1 PRGPVPI
8 QRSLVKESSSRRQ
21 KRRLRLRGFR
31 REGIVP
37 QSSARE
43 GRQEGPGVQFE
54 GALTEL
60 LPVNDP
66 GTVAKVQDVAG
77 IERSVHQ
84 PRSAFNLR
92 APEQRSRD
100 GPRGAPERAGG
111 RAGAGGRTAGRGP
124 H

>member
-1 PRGPVPI
+1 MEQPSGPVPI

-21 KRRLRLRGFR
+21 KRLLRLRGFR

-77 IERSVHQ
+77 IGRYVDQ
-84 PRSAFNLR
+84 TRSAVKR
-92 APEQRSRD
+92 RDPEHTCAR
-100 GPRGAPERAGG
+100 
-111 RAGAGGRTAGRGP
+111 
-124 H
+124 